1 MLKFVSKN
9 AVLLSVAA
17 VACVA
22 LIAGVNQLTAD
33 RIAGQAQAQT
43 LKVLKEVLPAGHHDD
58 ALLEHCLAVN
68 AKDAFGVAPS
78 RLYRTQVNG
87 QPVYVSETVAPDGY
101 SGNIDLLAAIAADGT
116 ILGVRT
122 IAHKETPGLGDKIEV
137 KRHPWI
143 LSFGGKQVESADD
156 KRWAVKKDGGEFD
169 QFTGA
174 TITPRAVVGAV
185 KRAAL
190 YIKAHPELANQ
201 TAGCPVARG

>member
-9 AVLLSVAA
+9 ALLLGFAA

-22 LIAGVNQLTAD
+22 VIAGVNQLTAP
-33 RIAGQAQAQT
+33 RISVQAQAQ
-43 LKVLKEVLPAGHHDD
+43 KISMLKEVLPSGHQDD
-58 ALLEHCLAVN
+58 ALLENCLSVHAI
-68 AKDAFGVAPS
+68 DAFGVAPTQ
-78 RLYRTQVNG
+78 LYRTLVAG
-87 QPVYVSETVAPDGY
+87 QPVYISETVAPDGY
-101 SGNIDLLAAIAADGT
+101 SGNINLLAAIGADGT
-116 ILGVRT
+116 VLGVRT

-143 LSFGGKQVESADD
+143 LSFAGKQVESVDD

-201 TAGCPVARG
+201 TAGCPAA

>member
-9 AVLLSVAA
+9 ALLLSLAA

-22 LIAGVNQLTAD
+22 VIAGVNQLTSD
-33 RIAGQAQAQT
+33 RIAEQAQAQK
-43 LKVLKEVLPAGHHDD
+43 LKVLTEVLPADHQDD
-58 ALLEHCLAVN
+58 ALLEHCLEVSA
-68 AKDAFGVAPS
+68 ADAFGVAPS
-78 RLYRTQVNG
+78 QLYRTQVNG
-87 QPVYVSETVAPDGY
+87 QAVYVSETVAPDGY
-101 SGNIDLLAAIAADGT
+101 SGNISLLAAIRADGT
-116 ILGVRT
+116 VLGVRT

-143 LSFGGKQVESADD
+143 LSFAGKQVESVDD

-174 TITPRAVVGAV
+174 TITPRAVVAAV

-201 TAGCPVARG
+201 TAGCPAA